1 MTGDEARTVH
11 VTQLLQDWRAG
22 RAEAL
27 EELVPVLYAELR
39 RLAAAQ
45 IRSDASATIQ
55 PTELVAEAY
64 LQLVDAGSI
73 DWQGRAHFLSVAA
86 RVMRRVLVQRY
97 RRRSA
102 AKRSPLMTLATFEED
117 RVGAGA
123 EARLDD
129 LDEALNALEKLDPR
143 AAEIVT
149 LRFFGGLQTREIA
162 AALGCSERTVLREWQ
177 TARRWLHRALR
188 SG

>member
-1 MTGDEARTVH
+1 MSDTVQ
-11 VTQLLQDWRAG
+11 VTQLLQDWRG
-22 RAEAL
+22 GNEQAL
-27 EELVPVLYAELR
+27 DELVPVLYSELR

-45 IRSDASATIQ
+45 VGKDASATIQ

-64 LQLVDAGSI
+64 LQLVDAQSI

-102 AKRSPLMTLATFEED
+102 AKRAPMMTLVTFEEE
-117 RVGAGA
+117 RVVAGA

-129 LDEALNALEKLDPR
+129 LDEALKTLEALDSR

-149 LRFFGGLQTREIA
+149 LRFFGGLRTPEIA

-188 SG
+188 LA